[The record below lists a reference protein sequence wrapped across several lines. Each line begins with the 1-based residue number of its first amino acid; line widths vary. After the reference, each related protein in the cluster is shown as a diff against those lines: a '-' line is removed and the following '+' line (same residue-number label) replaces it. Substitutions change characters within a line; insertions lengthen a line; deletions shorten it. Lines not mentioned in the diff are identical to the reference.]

1 MRIGF
6 AGAGNMAA
14 AMARGWA
21 AGERSPEAMLFCDA
35 GSGRARQLAD
45 ELEGEERS
53 TLEDLAA
60 DSDLVVLAVKPGALE
75 VAARGLSGRAP
86 AVLSV
91 LGATPISRLREHFS
105 EAPLVRALPN
115 LAVEVR
121 SGVICSTPPD
131 GADPA
136 LGGEVATL
144 LGELG
149 LAVEMDERLI
159 DVAMAVSSCSPAYVA
174 LIAEA
179 LADAGVREGL
189 DARLAQ
195 ELVTE
200 TLAGTAALLR
210 DRDTLAVRRAVAS
223 PGGSTAAG
231 LAALERG
238 AARATFADAVRA
250 SLERM
255 RS

>member
-1 MRIGF
+1 
-6 AGAGNMAA
+6 MAA

-21 AGERSPEAMLFCDA
+21 AAERRPEAMLFSDA

-45 ELEGEERS
+45 ELGGEARPGLTE
-53 TLEDLAA
+53 LAA
-60 DSDLVVLAVKPGALE
+60 DCDLVVLAVKPGALE
-75 VAARGLSGRAP
+75 VAARELRNEAE

-91 LGATPISRLREHFS
+91 LGATPISRLRETFP
-105 EAPLVRALPN
+105 EAALIRAMPN
-115 LAVEVR
+115 VAVEVR
-121 SGVICSTPPD
+121 RGVVCYAPPD
-131 GADPA
+131 GADPELA
-136 LGGEVATL
+136 GEVAEL
-144 LGELG
+144 LGQLG
-149 LAVEMDERLI
+149 LAVELEERLL
-159 DVAMAVSSCSPAYVA
+159 DAATAVSGCTPAYVA

-189 DARLAQ
+189 DARLSQ
-195 ELVTE
+195 QLVTE

-210 DRDTLAVRRAVAS
+210 ERDTLTIRRAVAS